1 MLEYLRVHITTTI
14 AISALHA
21 YDFAACDVETAAAA
35 SVSASVTAAAAAAA
49 TSA

>member
-1 MLEYLRVHITTTI
+1 MLEYLRVHITTTF
-14 AISALHA
+14 AISALRA